1 MFFKKGERE
10 ERVGGSRGWIELLAD
25 YNKWNRYSYYFF
37 PFYFDLLRPSDP
49 PTPRPS
55 DPCIIFLIFKEKK

>member
-25 YNKWNRYSYYFF
+25 YNKWNRY
-37 PFYFDLLRPSDP
+37 PFYFSHSTLFSFKPFDP
-49 PTPRPS
+49 PTPS
-55 DPCIIFLIFKEKK
+55 SFFEFLKKKK